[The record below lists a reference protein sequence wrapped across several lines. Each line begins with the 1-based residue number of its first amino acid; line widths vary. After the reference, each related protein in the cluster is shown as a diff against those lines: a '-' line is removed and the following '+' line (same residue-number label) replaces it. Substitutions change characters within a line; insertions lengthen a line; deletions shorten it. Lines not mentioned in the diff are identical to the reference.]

1 MLSMSVDPKSE
12 LSCKW
17 PGDPATA
24 SVLGGH
30 LGLPADIRPL
40 EEGFNFKTALSSFLA
55 SFFNMNYCSVNGAD
69 TL

>member
-30 LGLPADIRPL
+30 LGPPADIRPR

-55 SFFNMNYCSVNGAD
+55 SFFNMITV
-69 TL
+69 L